1 MSDRTGKNLRVVG
14 IVFMALNAA
23 MNLLGGLG
31 TVCAAFLTKKF
42 PPMWALLDY
51 QWLYQTLMIVTIVI
65 GLLSIW
71 STIALVHAKKHA
83 YRNAI
88 ILLVVGT
95 IVAGI
100 QMYASLQ
107 LRGKAVPAN
116 MKFYANV
123 ITLLLFLVFKL
134 PGLRERVDF
143 SRASSRDDNAMTG
156 GLAAIVVGATVL
168 TTELWV
174 GTSHIFGASNWVHV
188 LRMPLLVGGTVL
200 VASGLA
206 LLLWAA
212 FGAASRSPQQQ
223 WEETI
228 AT

>member
-1 MSDRTGKNLRVVG
+1 MSDRTGKTLRIVG

-23 MNLLGGLG
+23 MNLLGGIG

-65 GLLSIW
+65 GLVCIW
-71 STIALVHAKKHA
+71 STIALARGKKHG

-88 ILLVVGT
+88 IVLVVGT

-100 QMYASLQ
+100 HMYASLQ
-107 LRGKAVPAN
+107 LRGKAMPAN
-116 MKFYANV
+116 MKFYANA
-123 ITLLLFLVFKL
+123 ITLLLFLAFKL

-143 SRASSRDDNAMTG
+143 SRASSSEDKAMTG

-174 GTSHIFGASNWVHV
+174 GTSHIFGSTNWVHV
-188 LRMPLLVGGTVL
+188 LRMPLLVGGTLL

-206 LLLWAA
+206 VTLWAA
-212 FGAASRSPQQQ
+212 LGAASPAGAERAV
-223 WEETI
+223 ERC
-228 AT
+228 A